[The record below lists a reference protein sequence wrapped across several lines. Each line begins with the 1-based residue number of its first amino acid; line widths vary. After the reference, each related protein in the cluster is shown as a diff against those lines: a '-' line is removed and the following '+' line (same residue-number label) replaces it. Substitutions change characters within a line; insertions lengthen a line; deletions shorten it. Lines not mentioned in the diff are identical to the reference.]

1 LLSTLPALIALAGDP
16 IIGLLGDTRHRRALV
31 VGGIAATAAG
41 LWLTSLSQTFG
52 LILLAFC
59 VLYIASGAYVN
70 LAQGTLIDLNPVRA
84 EQTMAR
90 WTLIGSIGV
99 MVSPLILTAVFAAG
113 SSWRGVYLGLAVVAG
128 MYALVLMRQ
137 RFDAHAGAHDESGS
151 PRKLWHSLIA
161 ALRNRSLLRWLILT
175 ELADFMLDKLLEVT
189 GLYFHDVAG
198 VSLAAASGAVAVFTI
213 AGLIGNALIVPT
225 LEKVRG
231 LRVIRVTAII
241 VLVAYAAM
249 LITSTVWLKY
259 VLIAVISFSTAGWFA
274 ILRAKCF
281 ELLPG
286 QSGLVI
292 AVTSLMN
299 VVGLFVPVILGGI
312 ADAIGLQAAM
322 WLLVIGPMALIIGA
336 R

>member
-1 LLSTLPALIALAGDP
+1 
-16 IIGLLGDTRHRRALV
+16 
-31 VGGIAATAAG
+31 
-41 LWLTSLSQTFG
+41 
-52 LILLAFC
+52 
-59 VLYIASGAYVN
+59 
-70 LAQGTLIDLNPVRA
+70 
-84 EQTMAR
+84 
-90 WTLIGSIGV
+90 
-99 MVSPLILTAVFAAG
+99 
-113 SSWRGVYLGLAVVAG
+113 
-128 MYALVLMRQ
+128 
-137 RFDAHAGAHDESGS
+137 
-151 PRKLWHSLIA
+151 
-161 ALRNRSLLRWLILT
+161 
-175 ELADFMLDKLLEVT
+175 
-189 GLYFHDVAG
+189 
-198 VSLAAASGAVAVFTI
+198 
-213 AGLIGNALIVPT
+213 VPT